1 MPINDFLFNL
11 INGNNFDYIEL
22 FGYKFYFDDLLII
35 SILFCLYIEGIND
48 QWLFISLLLL
58 LFS

>member
-1 MPINDFLFNL
+1 MPINNFLFNL
-11 INGNNFDYIEL
+11 LNSNNSDYIEL
-22 FGYKFYFDDLLII
+22 LGYRFYFDDLLII

>member
-1 MPINDFLFNL
+1 MLINEFLFNL
-11 INGNNFDYIEL
+11 LNGNNSDAIEL

-35 SILFCLYIEGIND
+35 SILFCLYKEGIND
-48 QWLFISLLLL
+48 QWLFITLLLL

>member
-1 MPINDFLFNL
+1 MSINDFLFNML
-11 INGNNFDYIEL
+11 NANNSDCIEL